1 MKLSGVGEALAQR
14 VNKKAV
20 LCLIT
25 LLILSCAG
33 RTVKEKSSSE
43 IIPENPSEKAPYIST
58 ECILTEN
65 ANSTA
70 SIAEDSHYLAKVR
83 EAITG
88 KNQERAQYYLIQLL
102 AEETEP
108 HIRLEASLLLAD
120 IYYLKRRYEDAFQ
133 LYTQV
138 LPLLDGYFPVAE
150 EDYNEAILRL
160 AEISLF
166 NRKDEELAQEY
177 YSKLNFNALAHIH
190 NERYKYLE
198 KKLLLKEISSALL
211 GLADNNISAI
221 EVDGDDLWVGTWNGG
236 LARYSLS
243 SKQTRVFR
251 AGGKSLTPNSI
262 RSIEITPNKV
272 WVGSYQELSVYSKID
287 STWKTTPE
295 FSGVNS
301 TRIETI
307 KAIDN
312 TLYIGTLGRG
322 LWRLKNNSWER
333 LNTGTLP
340 GDFINCLE
348 NIGSLLY
355 IGTMNIGVVSLDI
368 QTGSFSAFDS
378 INPDVEARNITMLL
392 SQGMDKLWIGTYGRG
407 LYHWQKNNN
416 EIVHYSKSSGQI
428 ADDWV
433 LSGVQTEHAL
443 YFGTFGGGISFIFLN
458 SDKWQRIGL
467 NQGLPS
473 LDISVLIYLPGSA
486 GSLFAGTLGG
496 GVIELNEAILYE
508 N

>member
-1 MKLSGVGEALAQR
+1 LAQR
-14 VNKKAV
+14 VNRTAV
-20 LCLIT
+20 LSLII

-33 RTVKEKSSSE
+33 RPVKEKLISE
-43 IIPENPSEKAPYIST
+43 ITPENPSESARYIIT
-58 ECILTEN
+58 E
-65 ANSTA
+65 ANPAA
-70 SIAEDSHYLAKVR
+70 SITADPRYSARVQ
-83 EAITG
+83 EAIAA
-88 KNQERAQYYLIQLL
+88 KNQDRTQYYLIQLL
-102 AEETEP
+102 AEDTEP

-138 LPLLDGYFPVAE
+138 LPFLDGYLPFAE
-150 EDYNEAILRL
+150 EDYNKAIFRL

-177 YSKLNFNALAHIH
+177 YSKLNSNALAHIY
-190 NERYKYLE
+190 NERFKYLE
-198 KKLLLKEISSALL
+198 RKLLLKEISPALL
-211 GLADNNISAI
+211 GLSDNNISAI

-243 SKQTRVFR
+243 NKETRVFR
-251 AGGKSLTPNSI
+251 AGGKSLTPNSV
-262 RSIEITPNKV
+262 RSIEITPDRV
-272 WVGSYQELSVYSKID
+272 WIGSYQELSVYLKVDSSWKI
-287 STWKTTPE
+287 TPE
-295 FSGVNS
+295 FSGANS

-333 LNTGTLP
+333 LNTGPLP

-355 IGTMNIGVVSLDI
+355 IGTMNLGVVSLDI
-368 QTGSFSAFDS
+368 ETGFFSAFDR
-378 INPDVEARNITMLL
+378 INPGVEARNITMLL
-392 SQGMDKLWIGTYGRG
+392 AQGMDTLWIGTYGRG
-407 LYHWQKNNN
+407 LYQWQEKNNQ
-416 EIVHYSKSSGQI
+416 IMHYSKSSGQI

-433 LSGVQTEHAL
+433 LSGVKTERAL

-458 SDKWQRIGL
+458 SGKWQRIGL

-473 LDISVLIYLPGSA
+473 MDISVLAYLPAPA

-496 GVIELNEAILYE
+496 GVIELNEAILNE

>member
-1 MKLSGVGEALAQR
+1 MKPSGVGEVLAQR
-14 VNKKAV
+14 ANRRAIFP
-20 LCLIT
+20 LIT

-33 RTVKEKSSSE
+33 RSVKENLVSQ
-43 IIPENPSEKAPYIST
+43 IIPENPSERARYI
-58 ECILTEN
+58 I
-65 ANSTA
+65 ANPAASFTA
-70 SIAEDSHYLAKVR
+70 DTRYSAKVR
-83 EAITG
+83 EALAD
-88 KNQERAQYYLIQLL
+88 KDQEKTQYYLIQLL

-108 HIRLEASLLLAD
+108 HMRLEASLLLAD

-133 LYTQV
+133 LYTRV
-138 LPLLDGYFPVAE
+138 LPFLDGYLPVAE
-150 EDYNEAILRL
+150 EDYTKAILRL

-177 YSKLNFNALAHIH
+177 YSKLNSNALAHID
-190 NERYKYLE
+190 NERGKYLE
-198 KKLLLKEISSALL
+198 RKLLLKEISPALL
-211 GLADNNISAI
+211 GLSDNNISAI

-243 SKQTRVFR
+243 NKETRVFSD
-251 AGGKSLTPNSI
+251 GGKSLTPNSV
-262 RSIEITPNKV
+262 RSIEITPDRV
-272 WVGSYQELSVYSKID
+272 WIGSYQELRVYSKVD
-287 STWKTTPE
+287 SSWKIIPE
-295 FSGVNS
+295 FSAANS

-307 KAIDN
+307 KAIDD

-322 LWRLKNNSWER
+322 LWRLRNNSWER
-333 LNTGTLP
+333 LNSGPLP

-355 IGTMNIGVVSLDI
+355 IGTMNLGVVLLDI
-368 QTGSFSAFDS
+368 EPIETGSETGSFSTFDR
-378 INPDVEARNITMLL
+378 INPGVEARNITMLL
-392 SQGMDKLWIGTYGRG
+392 SQGMDTLWIGTYGKG
-407 LYHWQKNNN
+407 LYNWQEKSNKL
-416 EIVHYSKSSGQI
+416 VHYCKSSGQI

-433 LSGVQTEHAL
+433 LSGVKTERAL

-458 SDKWQRIGL
+458 SSSKWQRIGL

-473 LDISVLIYLPGSA
+473 LDISVLAYLPSPV

-496 GVIELNEAILYE
+496 GVVELNEALLNE